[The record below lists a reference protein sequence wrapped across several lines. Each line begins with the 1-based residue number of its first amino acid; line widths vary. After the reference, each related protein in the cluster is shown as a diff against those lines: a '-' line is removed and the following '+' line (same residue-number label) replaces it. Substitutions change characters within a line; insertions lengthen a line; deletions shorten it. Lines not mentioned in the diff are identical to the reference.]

1 MRYSSAPRCS
11 VCEQRAILDIVSAD
25 HLASETR
32 GLLVPFECPGGN
44 GIHVRNPDFERGS
57 RSA

>member
-11 VCEQRAILDIVSAD
+11 VCEQRAILDDVAAD
-25 HLASETR
+25 HLVSEAR

-44 GIHVRNPDFERGS
+44 GLHVRNPDFERGGGT
-57 RSA
+57 A